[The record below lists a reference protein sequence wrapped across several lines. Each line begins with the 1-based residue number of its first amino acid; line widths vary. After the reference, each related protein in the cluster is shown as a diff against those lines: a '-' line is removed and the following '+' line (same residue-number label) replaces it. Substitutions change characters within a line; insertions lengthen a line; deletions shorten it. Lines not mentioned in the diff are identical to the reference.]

1 MLSKSRLRPAF
12 LLADKYNTMSNINN
26 LLSALGD
33 EINGISQRS
42 APDVKEIARKMPLRS
57 LSGDH
62 ISGGK
67 IHNFASTGITDT
79 AGKTQ
84 LIVDDSGVTVKNLH
98 VENLDN
104 LSVNGTLKVN
114 VLEVDEIK
122 ADIKFEKNTPI
133 VFSGDTLD
141 GKGLLWS
148 GKGYTK
154 QLIFNS
160 EPDRFFSSEHID
172 LARGKS
178 ITINNIKVLDEK
190 ELGPTVTKSN
200 LREVG
205 HLKGL
210 IVDGSI
216 SVGQFLVF
224 DSSTSR
230 LGLGTENP
238 NAALSIVDDGVE
250 IVLGT
255 KDTVKGFIGTY
266 ATNALEIGTDNTAR
280 IIISASGNINLGNPK
295 IAPSQVSVH
304 GKLSVRVSTP
314 DPEVDLHVNGAV
326 RFCNKL
332 QKYDTTYP
340 TSGSYNEGD
349 IVWNIQPRMNSY
361 VGWVCI
367 QTGSPGIWSPFG
379 KIGNS

>member
-1 MLSKSRLRPAF
+1 
-12 LLADKYNTMSNINN
+12 MSNINN
-26 LLSALGD
+26 LLTALSD
-33 EINGISQRS
+33 EINAIAQKS
-42 APDVKEIARKMPLRS
+42 APDVKEIARKMPFRS

-67 IHNFASTGITDT
+67 IQNFSSTGIVDT

-84 LIVDDSGVTVKNLH
+84 LIIDDSGVTVKNLH
-98 VENLDN
+98 VENIDN

-114 VLEVDEIK
+114 ILEVAEIK
-122 ADIKFEKNTPI
+122 ADIKFEKNTPV

-154 QLIFNS
+154 QFIFNS

-190 ELGPTVTKSN
+190 ELGPTITKSN

-210 IVDGSI
+210 IVDGSVSI
-216 SVGQFLVF
+216 GQFLVF
-224 DSSTSR
+224 DSTTSR
-230 LGLGTENP
+230 LGLGTEQP
-238 NAALSIVDDGVE
+238 NAALSILDDGVE
-250 IVLGT
+250 LVLGT
-255 KDTVKGFIGTY
+255 KDTVKSFVGTY
-266 ATNALEIGTDNTAR
+266 ASHALELGTDNTAR
-280 IIISASGNINLGNPK
+280 IIISPSGNINLGNPK
-295 IAPSQVSVH
+295 MAPSQVAVH
-304 GKLSVRVSTP
+304 GKLSIRVSTP
-314 DPEVDLHVNGAV
+314 DPEVDLHVNGSV
-326 RFCNKL
+326 RFCNRL
-332 QKYDTTYP
+332 QKYDSTYP
-340 TSGSYNEGD
+340 TSGAYNEGD

-361 VGWVCI
+361 VGWICI
-367 QTGSPGIWSPFG
+367 QTGSPGIWAPFG

>member
-1 MLSKSRLRPAF
+1 LTSSGLSARF
-12 LLADKYNTMSNINN
+12 LFYDKYLIMSNVNN
-26 LLSALGD
+26 LLAALGD
-33 EINGISQRS
+33 EINAISQRA
-42 APDVKEIARKMPLRS
+42 APDAKEIARKLPLRS
-57 LSGDH
+57 LTGDH

-79 AGKTQ
+79 AAKTQ
-84 LIVDDSGVTVKNLH
+84 LTVNNDGVTISNLF

-104 LSVNGTLKVN
+104 LTISGTLKTKI
-114 VLEVDEIK
+114 LEVDEIR
-122 ADIKFEKNTPI
+122 ADIKFEKDVPI

-141 GKGLLWS
+141 GKGLLWA
-148 GKGYTK
+148 GRGNTK

-160 EPDRFFSSEHID
+160 NPDRFFVSEHVD

-178 ITINNIKVLDEK
+178 ITINNIKVIDEK
-190 ELGPTVTKSN
+190 ELGPTITKSN

-210 IVDGSI
+210 IVDGSL
-216 SVGQFLVF
+216 SVGQCLVF
-224 DSSTSR
+224 DANTSR

-238 NAALSIVDDGVE
+238 NAAVSILDDGVE

-255 KDTVKGFIGTY
+255 KDTVKAFIGTY
-266 ATNALEIGTDNTAR
+266 ASNALELGTDNTAR
-280 IIISASGNINLGNPK
+280 IILSSSGNITLGNPK
-295 IAPSQVSVH
+295 LAPAQVHVH

-326 RFCNKL
+326 RFNNRL
-332 QKYDTTYP
+332 QKYDHTYP
-340 TSGSYNEGD
+340 TNGSYNEGD

-367 QTGSPGIWSPFG
+367 QTGSPGLWSPFG

>member
-1 MLSKSRLRPAF
+1 
-12 LLADKYNTMSNINN
+12 MSNINN
-26 LLSALGD
+26 ILSALGD
-33 EINGISQRS
+33 ELNGISQRS
-42 APDVKEIARKMPLRS
+42 LPDVKEIARKMPFRS

-67 IHNFASTGITDT
+67 IQNFSSTGITDT

-84 LIVDDSGVTVKNLH
+84 LTVDDTGVTVKNLN
-98 VENLDN
+98 VENIDN
-104 LSVNGTLKVN
+104 LTINGTLKTK

-122 ADIKFEKNTPI
+122 ADIKFEKNAPI

-154 QLIFNS
+154 QLVFNS
-160 EPDRFFSSEHID
+160 NPDRFFLSEDLD

-178 ITINNIKVLDEK
+178 LSVNNIKILDEK
-190 ELGPTVTKSN
+190 ELGITVTKSN
-200 LREVG
+200 LKEVG
-205 HLKGL
+205 RLKGL
-210 IVDGSI
+210 IVDGSLL
-216 SVGQFLVF
+216 VGQYLAF
-224 DSSTSR
+224 DSSTNR

-238 NAALSIVDDGVE
+238 NAALSILDDGVE
-250 IVLGT
+250 LVLGT
-255 KDTVKGFIGTY
+255 KDAVKGYIGTY
-266 ATNALEIGTDNTAR
+266 GSNSLELGTDNTSR
-280 IIISASGNINLGNPK
+280 IIISSSGNITLGNPK
-295 IAPSQVSVH
+295 IAPTQVAIH

-326 RFCNKL
+326 RFCNRL
-332 QKYDTTYP
+332 QKYDSTYP
-340 TSGSYNEGD
+340 TNGSYNEGD

-361 VGWVCI
+361 VGWICI
-367 QTGSPGIWSPFG
+367 QSGSPGLWSPFG

>member
-1 MLSKSRLRPAF
+1 
-12 LLADKYNTMSNINN
+12 MSNINN

-42 APDVKEIARKMPLRS
+42 APDIKEIARKMPLRS

-67 IHNFASTGITDT
+67 IHNFSSTGIQDT

-84 LIVDDSGVTVKNLH
+84 LIIDDSGVTVKNLL

-104 LSVNGTLKVN
+104 LAVNGTLKAK

-141 GKGLLWS
+141 GKGILWS

-154 QLIFNS
+154 QFIFNS

-178 ITINNIKVLDEK
+178 ITINNIKILDEK
-190 ELGPTVTKSN
+190 ELGISVTKSN

-205 HLKGL
+205 RLKGL
-210 IVDGSI
+210 IVDGNM
-216 SVGQFLVF
+216 SVGQFLIV
-224 DSSTSR
+224 DSTNGR

-238 NAALSIVDDGVE
+238 NAALSIFDDGVE
-250 IVLGT
+250 LILGT
-255 KDTVKGFIGTY
+255 RDTVKSFIGTY
-266 ATNALEIGTDNTAR
+266 ASNALELGTDNTAR
-280 IIISASGNINLGNPK
+280 IIITASGNINLGNPK
-295 IAPSQVSVH
+295 IAPSQISIH
-304 GKLSVRVSTP
+304 GKMSIRVSTP
-314 DPEVDLHVNGAV
+314 DPEVDLHVNGPV
-326 RFCNKL
+326 RFCNRL
-332 QKYDTTYP
+332 QKYDSSYP

-349 IVWNIQPRMNSY
+349 IVWNIQPRMNTY
-361 VGWVCI
+361 VGWICI

>member
-1 MLSKSRLRPAF
+1 
-12 LLADKYNTMSNINN
+12 MSNINN

-42 APDVKEIARKMPLRS
+42 APDVKEIARKMPFRS
-57 LSGDH
+57 LTGDH

-67 IHNFASTGITDT
+67 IHNFSSTGITDT

-84 LIVDDSGVTVKNLH
+84 LVIDDSGVTVKNLY

-104 LSVNGTLKVN
+104 LSVNGTLKVK

-178 ITINNIKVLDEK
+178 ITINNVKVLDEK

-205 HLKGL
+205 RLKGL
-210 IVDGSI
+210 IVDGDLSI
-216 SVGQFLVF
+216 GQFLIV
-224 DSSTSR
+224 DSTTSR
-230 LGLGTENP
+230 LGIGTENP
-238 NAALSIVDDGVE
+238 NAALSILDDGVE
-250 IVLGT
+250 LVLGS

-266 ATNALEIGTDNTAR
+266 ASHALEIGTDNTAR
-280 IIISASGNINLGNPK
+280 IIISASGNINLGNPR

-304 GKLSVRVSTP
+304 GKLSIRVSTP
-314 DPEVDLHVNGAV
+314 DPEVDLHVNGPV
-326 RFCNKL
+326 RFCTNYYIYVL
-332 QKYDTTYP
+332 I
-340 TSGSYNEGD
+340 N
-349 IVWNIQPRMNSY
+349 NINYRFRLICS
-361 VGWVCI
+361 
-367 QTGSPGIWSPFG
+367 
-379 KIGNS
+379 

>member
-1 MLSKSRLRPAF
+1 
-12 LLADKYNTMSNINN
+12 MSNINN
-26 LLSALGD
+26 LLTALGD
-33 EINGISQRS
+33 EINGIAQKS
-42 APDVKEIARKMPLRS
+42 APDIKEIARKMPLRS

-67 IHNFASTGITDT
+67 IQNFASTGITDT

-84 LIVDDSGVTVKNLH
+84 LIIDDSGVTVKNLH
-98 VENLDN
+98 VENIDN
-104 LSVNGTLKVN
+104 LAVTGTLKASI
-114 VLEVDEIK
+114 LEVAEIK

-154 QLIFNS
+154 QFIFLS
-160 EPDRFFSSEHID
+160 EPDRFFSSESID

-178 ITINNIKVLDEK
+178 ISLNNIKLLDEK

-205 HLKGL
+205 NLKGL
-210 IVDGSI
+210 IVDGSL
-216 SVGQFLVF
+216 SVGQFLIF
-224 DSSTSR
+224 DSNTSR
-230 LGLGTENP
+230 LGIGTEQP
-238 NAALSIVDDGVE
+238 NAALSILDDGVE
-250 IVLGT
+250 LVFGT
-255 KDTVKGFIGTY
+255 KDTVKAFIGTY
-266 ATNALEIGTDNTAR
+266 ATNTLELGTDNTAR
-280 IIISASGNINLGNPK
+280 IIISPSGAISLGNPK
-295 IAPSQVSVH
+295 IAPVQVSVH
-304 GKLSVRVSTP
+304 GKLAIRVSTP

-326 RFCNKL
+326 RFSNRL
-332 QKYDTTYP
+332 QKYDSTYP

-361 VGWVCI
+361 VGWICI
-367 QTGSPGIWSPFG
+367 QTGTPGIWSPFG